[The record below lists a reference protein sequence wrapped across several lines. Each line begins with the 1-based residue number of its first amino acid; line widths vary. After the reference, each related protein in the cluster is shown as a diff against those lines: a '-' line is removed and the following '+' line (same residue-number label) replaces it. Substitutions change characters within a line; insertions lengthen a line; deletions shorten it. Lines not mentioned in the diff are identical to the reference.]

1 MNTRSAISVSAN
13 GMFRVSSEGA
23 ITYAL
28 NVSRD
33 RKDCKRKDRD
43 RAGNSYHGPNV
54 MKQVYFTA
62 FQR

>member
-1 MNTRSAISVSAN
+1 MNIAFATSANAN

-23 ITYAL
+23 IMSAP

-43 RAGNSYHGPNV
+43 RAGNSYHGH
-54 MKQVYFTA
+54 K
-62 FQR
+62 

>member
-1 MNTRSAISVSAN
+1 MNTRSAISVNAN
-13 GMFRVSSEGA
+13 GMFRANSEGA
-23 ITYAL
+23 IMSAP

-62 FQR
+62 FQQ

>member
-1 MNTRSAISVSAN
+1 MNTANATSVAAY
-13 GMFRVSSEGA
+13 GMYRHFSKAV

-28 NVSRD
+28 SVSRD